1 MKLLI
6 TGGCGFLGANL
17 ASAALKKNAQLTI
30 IDNLSRRGSTQNLS
44 WLKQQGSFKFFSTD
58 LRNSHDLQEIIK
70 TIRPE
75 VIFHLAGQVAMT
87 SSIKNP
93 QIDFEINV
101 CGSINLLEAVRK
113 FSPASMIIYASTNKV
128 YGQLA
133 DINLRE
139 IGQRYTVPKYPDGFG
154 EGLKLDFHSPYGCS
168 KGAADQYML
177 DYARIFG
184 IKTVVF
190 RHSSIYGGRQF
201 ATCEQGWVGWFCQQ
215 ALAIKNG
222 LSDQPIIISGSG
234 KQVRDILYVTDLNNL
249 YFSAVE
255 KSEQIR
261 GQVFNIGGGKYNSF
275 SLLELFTYLGSLLG
289 ITIKYQPTNW
299 RISDQKFFVA
309 DTSKAKKIL
318 AWEPQVN
325 KYQGVKKMTE
335 WLISSEREAD

>member
-17 ASAALKKNAQLTI
+17 ASAALEKNAQLTI
-30 IDNLSRRGSTQNLS
+30 IDNLSRCGSTQNLA
-44 WLKQQGSFKFFSTD
+44 WLKQQGSFRFFSTD

-93 QIDFEINV
+93 QVDFEINV

-133 DINLRE
+133 DIKLRE
-139 IGQRYTVPKYPDGFG
+139 TGQRYTTLGYPDGFG
-154 EGLKLDFHSPYGCS
+154 EGLNLDFHSPYGCS

-201 ATCEQGWVGWFCQQ
+201 ATCEQGWVGWFCRQ

-255 KSEQIR
+255 KNEQIR
-261 GQVFNIGGGKYNSF
+261 GQVFNIGGGKNNSF
-275 SLLELFTYLGSLLG
+275 SLLELFTYLESLLG

-325 KYQGVKKMTE
+325 KHQGVKKMTE

>member
-17 ASAALKKNAQLTI
+17 ASTALEKNAQLTI
-30 IDNLSRRGSTQNLS
+30 IDNLSRRGSTQNLA

-58 LRNSHDLQEIIK
+58 LRNSHALQEVVK

-87 SSIKNP
+87 SSINNP
-93 QIDFEINV
+93 QVDFEINV

-113 FSPASMIIYASTNKV
+113 FSPASMVIYASTNKV

-139 IGQRYTVPKYPDGFG
+139 TGQRYTALEYPDGFG

-190 RHSSIYGGRQF
+190 RHSSIYGDRQF
-201 ATCEQGWVGWFCQQ
+201 ATCEQGWVGWFCRQ
-215 ALAIKNG
+215 ALAIKNA

-234 KQVRDILYVTDLNNL
+234 KQVRDILYITDLNNL

-255 KSEQIR
+255 QSEQIR
-261 GQVFNIGGGKYNSF
+261 GQVFNIGGGQNNSF
-275 SLLELFTYLGSLLG
+275 SLLELFTYLESLLG

-309 DTSKAKKIL
+309 DISKAKKIL

-335 WLISSEREAD
+335 WLISSEREVD